1 MSWLTKLEELS
12 VVGVSGYTGM
22 LLHKV
27 LASCRLATRSDSW
40 GCSSSAG
47 SATDDMVF
55 VIVKWWSQMLPVTGP
70 ETMVMA
76 SVKCIYA
83 RIGQFPSFHEVH

>member
-1 MSWLTKLEELS
+1 MVE
-12 VVGVSGYTGM
+12 VSGYTGM

-27 LASCRLATRSDSW
+27 LASCRLVATRSDGC

-47 SATDDMVF
+47 SATDDMVL
-55 VIVKWWSQMLPVTGP
+55 VIVKWLSQILQTIGP

-76 SVKCIYA
+76 SAKCMYA
-83 RIGQFPSFHEVH
+83 RIRQFPSFHEVQ